1 MKGSRIGL
9 VLVVGLGCAVGV
21 DLAWAEPA
29 PAKAV
34 PGKAP
39 PPAEPAEAAGGK
51 ASPRGDSGKATGGK
65 ATGGKASP
73 RAGRPKAAGG
83 KPSSRLGKPK
93 PTGDKAS
100 PPAEPAQATDDAA
113 ASPAEPAKATGDD
126 AVPEAPAK
134 AGGGGTPL
142 QGGQTKASDE
152 ASLSGV
158 ELPKASGSE
167 ALPQAEISP
176 WDEGVTREQRR
187 QAARMFQD
195 ANEDLE
201 ANLPDKAIEKYRAA
215 LKLWPHPAIHY
226 NLAMALVPLDQPV
239 AVVEHLEKAIEHGLK
254 GLNNQADKLAQA
266 KQFLEAH
273 LGQVANVEVSCQ
285 KVGAKVSVDNKHV
298 FTVEKGKPNI
308 YKGRVAIGKHTFV
321 AEKPGFATP
330 VDSPL
335 IGPRETFRIE
345 LQLFTADELK
355 RYKRLWPR
363 RTWAPWVVI
372 GGGALIGLV
381 GGGLQ
386 LSATSSYRQFNTEL
400 RRCSDDVGG
409 LSCDASGFTSLR
421 DSGNLKHTLGTIG
434 YGVAAAAVVTGG
446 LLLYLNRRVSYLIT
460 TDEYRMELLRKQRQQ
475 QQTKSIT
482 LAPLVGPGM
491 GGAVVMGRL

>member
-9 VLVVGLGCAVGV
+9 VLVVGLGCVVGAE
-21 DLAWAEPA
+21 LARAEPE
-29 PAKAV
+29 PAKATG
-34 PGKAP
+34 GKAP
-39 PPAEPAEAAGGK
+39 PPAEPA
-51 ASPRGDSGKATGGK
+51 KATGGKAPPPAEPAK

-73 RAGRPKAAGG
+73 RAG
-83 KPSSRLGKPK
+83 KPK
-93 PTGDKAS
+93 PTGSKVSPRAGKPKPAGGKAS
-100 PPAEPAQATDDAA
+100 LLAEPAKTTDEAAAPPAEPAKTAGEDAA
-113 ASPAEPAKATGDD
+113 PPAE
-126 AVPEAPAK
+126 PAK
-134 AGGGGTPL
+134 AGGGGAL
-142 QGGQTKASDE
+142 QQGEPTNASGA
-152 ASLSGV
+152 ASLPSVGLPQASSSG
-158 ELPKASGSE
+158 
-167 ALPQAEISP
+167 ALPQAELAP
-176 WDEGVTREQRR
+176 WDEGVTKEQRR
-187 QAARMFQD
+187 QAARLFED

-201 ANLPDKAIEKYRAA
+201 ASLPDKAVDKYRQA

-226 NLAMALVPLDQPV
+226 NLAMALIPLKQPV

-266 KQFLEAH
+266 KQFLEVH

-285 KVGAKVSVDNKHV
+285 KVGAKVSVDNRHV

-355 RYKRLWPR
+355 RYKRLWPK
-363 RTWAPWVVI
+363 RTWAPWIVI

-421 DSGNLKHTLGTIG
+421 DSGNLKHTLGTVG

-475 QQTKSIT
+475 QQTKAIT